1 MTHMLGSLAGG
12 KMILTLE
19 GGYNLKSIADS
30 AAECIKVLLGDAP
43 AALSLDEDGLN
54 ECAIETMQNVVDYH
68 STNWPC
74 MAFNVDIPESSL

>member
-1 MTHMLGSLAGG
+1 MLGSLAGG

-19 GGYNLKSIADS
+19 GGYNLKAIADS
-30 AAECIKVLLGDAP
+30 ASECIKVLLGDP
-43 AALSLDEDGLN
+43 PIALSLDEDGLN

-68 STNWPC
+68 STNWPS